1 MAKPASRPWRRPLL
15 NLSRIYTTLSFSSSS
30 ASSSAAAAGD
40 DSLYQR
46 LSRAG
51 NPRTSMVPILEQWLQ
66 EGRSVNQDELRFL
79 VTRLRKFR
87 RYIHALQIS
96 EWMGEIRSM
105 NFSRRDFAVHLDL
118 TAKVHGIERAEL
130 YFEMIPCYMRAP
142 QSYGALLNCYAY
154 TKSPE
159 KAEAIMQKF
168 QEFGFDKSTYPYNV
182 MLKLYYHLGRY
193 DEMDN
198 VTRQMEAKGIAFDD
212 LTYNIRLNAFVLAGD
227 VKGMESFIMKMEA
240 DPCYRVNWQ
249 DYAIAANGYLK
260 SGLLDKAQVSL
271 KKAEQLAVGKS
282 KKNAYHTL
290 LTMYARVKSRD
301 DVYRLWDSYKGSF
314 HVYNKGYTC
323 MVSSLVILGD
333 VEAAEKVVDENLS
346 RSYDVQFFA
355 TNLLLRAYF
364 EISAVEKAEKLIEK
378 AAVKHGKEAR
388 AFTWDAMA
396 TGYYKHGRMEDAV
409 NAMKKALSTIEPQW
423 KPNKLTLVACLDYL
437 RVKGDSRELEEFMRL
452 LGDTGKSVMVEDKS
466 VSSDANEEM
475 ELYEVE
481 EG

>member
-1 MAKPASRPWRRPLL
+1 
-15 NLSRIYTTLSFSSSS
+15 
-30 ASSSAAAAGD
+30 
-40 DSLYQR
+40 
-46 LSRAG
+46 
-51 NPRTSMVPILEQWLQ
+51 MVPILEQWLQ

-154 TKSPE
+154 TKSAE

-168 QEFGFDKSTYPYNV
+168 QEFGFDKTTYPYNV

-198 VTRQMEAKGIAFDD
+198 VTRQMEAKGIPLDD

-260 SGLLDKAQVSL
+260 SGLVDKAQVSL

-314 HVYNKGYTC
+314 VVYNKGYTC

-333 VEAAEKVVDENLS
+333 LEAAEKVVDENLS
-346 RSYDVQFFA
+346 RSYDVQLFA

-364 EISAVEKAEKLIEK
+364 GISAVEKAEKLIEK
-378 AAVKHGKEAR
+378 ATVKHGKEAR
-388 AFTWDAMA
+388 SFTWDAMA
-396 TGYYKHGRMEDAV
+396 TGYYKHGRMEDVV
-409 NAMKKALSTIEPQW
+409 NAMKKALSTIEPLW
-423 KPNKLTLVACLDYL
+423 KPHKLTLIACLDYL

-452 LGDTGKSVMVEDKS
+452 LGDTGRDLETLSCDMVEDES
-466 VSSDANEEM
+466 VSSDVNEEM
-475 ELYEVE
+475 ELYQVE